1 MKNPLLVPEF
11 QELLAEGKEE
21 ELRAFCTECH
31 PATVGEMLSALEPAQ
46 AWAVLRLAEPVRRA
60 EIFSHLDEQEQEE
73 LVETLRR
80 DDIARLFADMP
91 PDDRAHLFRRL
102 PEARQELVMPALAQA
117 EREDIRRLMSYEQG
131 TAGSIMTSD
140 YATIPPDVTAA
151 EAIERLRRVAPD
163 KETIYYSYV
172 VDDNRKL
179 LGLISLRDLIVARR
193 EARVRDLYRSEV
205 IYARADEDQEE
216 AARKIQKFD
225 LLALPVVN
233 ADNALVGII
242 TYDDAIDVITQEHT
256 EDMEKMMAIGG
267 SHEGGAYLR
276 MSPWEHFRNR
286 AAWVAALGVVGLL
299 SGFIVQRYEG
309 LLQEFTLLAAFMP
322 MLAGAGGNTGSQ
334 SAALVVRGLALDEL
348 APRDLP
354 RILLKE
360 LQVSLL
366 IGALL
371 GAIVFVRVLLHGG
384 ACTLATLERLGL
396 TIAIAVGLQVVT
408 ATLVGAL
415 LPMIAAKLKFDPAVV
430 ANPALTTIV
439 DVTGMLIYFSVASA
453 MLGA

>member
-11 QELLAEGKEE
+11 KELLAEGKEDD
-21 ELRAFCTECH
+21 LRAFCDECH
-31 PATVGEMLSALEPAQ
+31 PAAVGELISALEPAE

-73 LVETLRR
+73 LVEILRR
-80 DDIARLFADMP
+80 EDVARLFADMP

-117 EREDIRRLMSYEQG
+117 EREDIRRLTSYAEG
-131 TAGSIMTSD
+131 TAGAIMTSD
-140 YATIPPDVTAA
+140 YATLPPDITAA

-172 VDDNRKL
+172 VDDNRRL
-179 LGLISLRDLIVARR
+179 LGFISLRDLIVARR
-193 EARVRDLYRSEV
+193 DVRVRDLYHDEV
-205 IYARADEDQEE
+205 IYATVDEDQEE
-216 AARKIQKFD
+216 AARKIQKYD
-225 LLALPVVN
+225 LIALPVVN
-233 ADNALVGII
+233 GGNALVGII

-286 AAWVAALGVVGLL
+286 AAWVAALGFVGLL
-299 SGFIVQRYEG
+299 SGFIVQRYES
-309 LLQEFTLLAAFMP
+309 LLRDFTLLAAFMP

-348 APRDLP
+348 SPRDLP
-354 RILLKE
+354 RIQFKE
-360 LQVSLL
+360 LRISLL

-371 GAIVFVRVLLHGG
+371 GAIVFGRVLLHGG
-384 ACTLATLERLGL
+384 DCTLVTLERIGA
-396 TIAIAVGLQVVT
+396 AIALAVALQVIT

-415 LPMIAAKLKFDPAVV
+415 LPMVAAKLKFDPAVV
-430 ANPALTTIV
+430 ANPALATIV

-453 MLGA
+453 ILT